1 MANKNVLD
9 IYSTSPTN
17 ELQNTLQGETG
28 VILEPDISPNIKLTL
43 GSTISKNGIVTLV
56 RGDTLVLK
64 ASLNIGTPLQPLI
77 FELEEGDY
85 LVLRLF
91 TANSSWESY
100 LLDKE
105 ATMEDV
111 DDDNNVL
118 FTITNEDSE
127 YLRQGQYYYQIR
139 LFYTRDGD
147 ERVITL
153 MPRTKFYV
161 VD

>member
-9 IYSTSPTN
+9 IYSTSPTG

-28 VILEPDISPNIKLTL
+28 VILEPDILPNIKLTL

-85 LVLRLF
+85 LVFRVF

-111 DDDNNVL
+111 DDNNVL

-127 YLRQGQYYYQIR
+127 YLKQGQYYYQIR